1 MVTMQMKKY
10 LLPIS
15 FLTLIAATFD
25 INQSNEGIFQQPKDD
40 LQLYLPDD
48 LEATLWAESPMFFN
62 PTNMDVDAKGRIWV
76 TEAVNYRNFNND
88 STKFMHHTEGDRVVI
103 LEDTNQDGKADKS
116 TVFVEDKDLI
126 SPLGIAVIGNK
137 TVVSC
142 APNLI
147 VYTDENGDDK
157 PDKKEILLTGFGG
170 KDHDHSL
177 HSVVAGPDGKWYFN
191 VGNAG
196 PHIVTD
202 KSGFT
207 IRSGSLYTGGSPYN
221 EKNQGNQRSDDGKIW
236 VGGLQMRMN
245 PDGTGLEVLSHN
257 FRNAYETYVD
267 GRGDMWQNDND
278 DQVVTCR
285 ASWLME
291 GGNAGYFSADG
302 TRYWQA
308 DQRPSQDMFTAH
320 WHQEDPGVMCVG
332 DNTGAGSPTGVTLNE
347 GDALGEKYRGMFLSA
362 DAGRNTI
369 FSFKPEPTGAGYN
382 LAGKR
387 NILVTSTKSDDK
399 GYVWNDANHTA
410 DLTKWF
416 RPSDVTIG
424 TDGAIYIA
432 DWYDAVVGGHQMKDQ
447 GAYGRIYRITP
458 KGKKLI
464 APKFDD
470 QNTEGPL
477 AAFKNPAAN
486 VRNLAFEKLKAQGEA
501 VIPQVKTLISD
512 KNPYVQTRAVY
523 LLSQLGNKGKTEV
536 ESLLNDPNEQIR
548 LVAFKALRLLNPK
561 EKILPLAQKMVSD
574 KSFLIKREVGVSIQ
588 GLPLVQ
594 TKDIILDLIK
604 NYDGKDSYMLEA
616 VGLAAAGKEEELYPT
631 ILAAF
636 PEAKTP
642 EKWSQKLTNLVW
654 RLHPVLSINDLKSR
668 ANTSVLNLIERK
680 KAITALAFI
689 KHKTAAEAMLD
700 LSKSK
705 LTDVSEQSKYWL
717 SFRQSNDWFD
727 LLDWSKTGLNLE
739 QEKKLAEMK
748 RGREKMLN
756 EYVAFWDRK
765 NTAQYLAKDSVGGQ
779 ILIGMASEK
788 KLPQDLMPVVEEV
801 IFSNPNQAVR
811 VQASQYFKRPGVGKV
826 FNLQNITGLKPN
838 GKAGQKVFSTSCA
851 TCHKVGKEGMEVGPE
866 LTLIKK
872 KFDKLGLLDAIIN
885 PSGGIVFGYEGW
897 LINKKD
903 GDSVYGFLVAD
914 GEQAVV
920 VKDVA
925 GQKHTIATKDISSR
939 KKQDASLMP
948 DPTMM
953 GLSEKNLADLTEYL
967 LTLKN

>member
-1 MVTMQMKKY
+1 MKKY

-25 INQSNEGIFQQPKDD
+25 IKQSNEGIFQQPKDD
-40 LQLYLPDD
+40 LQLHLPDD

-62 PTNMDVDAKGRIWV
+62 PTNMDVDARGRIWV

-157 PDKKEILLTGFGG
+157 PDKKEIILRGFGG

-196 PHIVTD
+196 PHVVTD

-207 IRSGSLYTGGSPYN
+207 IRSGSMYTGGSPYN
-221 EKNQGNQRSDDGKIW
+221 ETNQGNQRSDDGKIW

-245 PDGTGLEVLSHN
+245 PDGTGLEVLAHN
-257 FRNAYETYVD
+257 FRNSYETYVD

-302 TRYWQA
+302 TRSWSA
-308 DQRPSQDMFTAH
+308 DQRPQQDMFTAH
-320 WHQEDPGVMCVG
+320 WHQEDPGVMHVG

-347 GDALGEKYRGMFLSA
+347 GDAFGEKYRGMFLSA

-382 LAGKR
+382 LAGRR

-399 GYVWNDANHTA
+399 GYVWNDANHTT

-432 DWYDAVVGGHQMKDQ
+432 DWYDAVVGGHQIKDQ

-458 KGKKLI
+458 KGKKLT
-464 APKFDD
+464 APKIDAS
-470 QNTEGPL
+470 NTEGAF

-486 VRNLAFEKLKAQGEA
+486 VRNLAFEQLKNQGESI
-501 VIPQVKTLISD
+501 IPQVKTLILD

-523 LLSQLGNKGKTEV
+523 LLSQLGNKGKSEV
-536 ESLLNDPNEQIR
+536 ESLLTDPNEQIR
-548 LVAFKALRLLNPK
+548 LSAFKALRFLYPK
-561 EKILPLAQKMVSD
+561 EKILPLAAKAIKDNSLMV
-574 KSFLIKREVGVSIQ
+574 KREVALSIQ
-588 GLPLVQ
+588 GLPLAQ

-604 NYDGKDSYMLEA
+604 NYNGKDSYMLNA
-616 VGLAAAGKEEELYPT
+616 IGLASVGKEDALYPA
-631 ILAAF
+631 ILASF
-636 PEAKTP
+636 SEGKTP
-642 EKWSQKLTNLVW
+642 DKWSPKLANLVW
-654 RLHPVLSINDLKSR
+654 LLHPISSVNDLKSR
-668 ANTSVLNLIERK
+668 INTFNLDLIERK

-689 KHKTAAEAMLD
+689 KHKTAAEAMLE

-705 LTDVSEQSKYWL
+705 QTDVAEQAKYWL

-739 QEKKLAEMK
+739 KEKKLAEMK
-748 RGREKMLN
+748 AGREKMLN

-765 NTAQYLAKDSVGGQ
+765 NTAQYMAKDSLGGQ
-779 ILIGMASEK
+779 ILIGMASER
-788 KLPQDLMPVVEEV
+788 KLPQDLISIIEES

-811 VQASQYFKRPGVGKV
+811 VQASQYFKRPNVGKV
-826 FNLQNITGLKPN
+826 FNLQNITGLKAN
-838 GKAGQKVFSTSCA
+838 SKAGQKVFSTSCA
-851 TCHKVGKEGMEVGPE
+851 TCHKAGEEGMEVGPE

-903 GDSVYGFLVAD
+903 GDSIYGFLVAD
-914 GEQAVV
+914 GEQAIV

-925 GQKHTIATKDISSR
+925 GQKHTIAVKDIGSR
-939 KKQDASLMP
+939 KKQETSLMP
-948 DPTMM
+948 DPTVM

>member
-1 MVTMQMKKY
+1 MKKY
-10 LLPIS
+10 LLAIP
-15 FLTLIAATFD
+15 FLALIAATFD

-88 STKFMHHTEGDRVVI
+88 STKFFHHTEGDRVVI

-196 PHIVTD
+196 PHVVTD

-221 EKNQGNQRSDDGKIW
+221 DKNQGNQRSDDGKIW

-291 GGNAGYFSADG
+291 GGNVGYFSADG

-432 DWYDAVVGGHQMKDQ
+432 DWYDAVVGGHQMKDE
-447 GAYGRIYRITP
+447 GGYGRIYRITP
-458 KGKKLI
+458 KGKKLT
-464 APKFDD
+464 APKFDGS
-470 QNTEGPL
+470 NTEGPL

-486 VRNLAFEKLKAQGEA
+486 VRNWAFEKLKNQGES

-561 EKILPLAQKMVSD
+561 EKVLPLAQKMVFD

-588 GLPLVQ
+588 NLPLAQ

-604 NYDGKDSYMLEA
+604 NYDGKDPYMLEA
-616 VGLAAAGKEEELYPT
+616 IGLAAAGKEEELYPT
-631 ILAAF
+631 VLAAF
-636 PEAKTP
+636 STEKTP
-642 EKWSQKLTNLVW
+642 DKWSQKLTNLIW
-654 RLHPVLSINDLKSR
+654 RLHPILSVNDLKSR
-668 ANTSVLNLIERK
+668 ANTSGLSLIERK

-705 LTDVSEQSKYWL
+705 LTDVAEQAKYWL

-748 RGREKMLN
+748 AGREKMLN

-765 NTAQYLAKDSVGGQ
+765 NTAQYMAKDSLGGQ

-788 KLPQDLMPVVEEV
+788 KLPQDLIPVVEEV

-838 GKAGQKVFSTSCA
+838 GKAGQKVFTTSCA
-851 TCHKVGKEGMEVGPE
+851 TCHKVGNEGMEIGPE